1 MALAIGTQ
9 LGTYEITAL
18 LGKGGM
24 GEVYRA
30 RDLKL
35 KREVAIKILSEE
47 FSRDADRISRFRREA
62 EVLASLNH
70 TNIGSIYDLQEASD
84 ARFLV
89 LELVEGE
96 TLAERI
102 ERGPIPVEE
111 ALGIAKQI
119 CEALEAAH
127 EQGIIHRDLKP
138 PNVKLTPN
146 GNVKVLDFGLAKVI
160 EQTPASSTL
169 SNSPTMLS
177 GTMGGMILGTAAYM
191 SPEQASGREVDQ
203 RSDIFS
209 LGVVLYEM
217 ITGRSPFLGESNA
230 DTLGRILHTQ
240 PPPVSRTKK
249 AMPREMERIIS
260 KCLEKD
266 RERRY
271 QSARELFVDLNNLQ
285 RNTSS
290 SVTATLGVQPRA
302 RYKFVWALLGVAAVL
317 LVVAG
322 VALFRRDKTT
332 AYARIDSIVVLP
344 FTNHGVSADS
354 EALCDGL
361 AENLINSLSQVRTL
375 SVIHRT
381 TSRSYKG
388 KLADPRQI
396 GRELNV
402 RAVVTG
408 ECSPRADNLN
418 IQVDLMD
425 VSSNTTLWADRYP
438 AKLTDIFSVQDAI
451 VAQIADNLRLRLSG
465 EEQQRLTRHGTADPE
480 AYQLY
485 SLARYYALKST
496 EEGFKK
502 ALEFFDEAIKRDP
515 NYAMAYAGKAE
526 AYMIASDLFLSSI
539 KAGQLAEDLAL
550 RAIGRDDQLSEAHCG
565 LAVVLGWYKWDWQS
579 ADKQFQLARKL
590 DEASGCVNDAFP
602 YGLALLFLGR
612 LDEALGELNRALRLD
627 PRSAV
632 RHVNLGNAL
641 YYARRYDEAAV
652 ELRMAKSLDPNYFMA
667 AVWLGLLYAQ
677 TGEHDLA
684 LSEFRSVPAA
694 EFRDAPA
701 FVAFGLAKAGRNSE
715 ARQILDQLL
724 KDYEQT
730 IKANRQPLSAWALAT
745 LYTALGEKDAAFKW
759 LYQARDDRFIVI
771 CQLKLDPVYE
781 SLHSDRRFPMLIRD
795 IGLEP

>member
-1 MALAIGTQ
+1 MIGTK
-9 LGTYEITAL
+9 LAHYEITSH
-18 LGKGGM
+18 LGSGGM
-24 GEVYRA
+24 GDVYQA
-30 RDLKL
+30 NDTKL
-35 KREVAIKILSEE
+35 GRSVAIKFLPEA
-47 FSRDADRISRFRREA
+47 FSHDADRVARFQREGR
-62 EVLASLNH
+62 VLASLNH
-70 TNIGSIYDLQEASD
+70 NNIAAIYGVEEING
-84 ARFLV
+84 RHFLV
-89 LELVEGE
+89 MELVLGE
-96 TLAERI
+96 TLSDRI
-102 ERGPIPVEE
+102 KRGAIPIEE
-111 ALGIAKQI
+111 ALPIAKQI
-119 CEALEAAH
+119 AEALEEAH
-127 EQGIIHRDLKP
+127 EKGIIHRDLKP
-138 PNVKLTPN
+138 ANIKVTKGGT
-146 GNVKVLDFGLAKVI
+146 VKVLDFGLARMR
-160 EQTPASSTL
+160 EAEGALTNL
-169 SNSPTMLS
+169 SNSPTLMTAPS
-177 GTMGGMILGTAAYM
+177 IPGVIMGTAAYM
-191 SPEQASGREVDQ
+191 SPEQASGQEVDQ

-209 LGVVLYEM
+209 SGVVLYEM

-230 DTLGRILHTQ
+230 DTLGRILHTH

-249 AMPREMERIIS
+249 AMPRELERIIS

-285 RNTSS
+285 RNTGS
-290 SVTATLGVQPRA
+290 SVTATLGVQPGA

-317 LVVAG
+317 LVVA
-322 VALFRRDKTT
+322 ATTLFRRDKTT

-344 FTNHGVSADS
+344 FTNHGGSADS
-354 EALCDGL
+354 EALCEGL

-402 RAVVTG
+402 GAVVTG

-425 VSSNTTLWADRYP
+425 VASNTTLWADRYP
-438 AKLTDIFSVQDAI
+438 TKLTDIFSVQDAI
-451 VAQIADNLRLRLSG
+451 AAQIADNLRLRLSG

-496 EEGFKK
+496 EEGFRK

-526 AYMIASDLFLSSI
+526 AYMIASDLFLPSI
-539 KAGQLAEDLAL
+539 NAGQLAEDVAL
-550 RAIGRDDQLSEAHCG
+550 RAIGRDDQLSEAHCA

-590 DEASGCVNDAFP
+590 DEASGCVNDAYP
-602 YGLALLFLGR
+602 YGFALLFLGR
-612 LDEALGELNRALRLD
+612 FDEALAELNRSLRLD

-632 RHVNLGNAL
+632 RRVNLGSAL
-641 YYARRYDEAAV
+641 YYARRYDEAAA
-652 ELRMAKSLDPNYFMA
+652 ELRLAKSLDPNYFLA
-667 AVWLGLLYAQ
+667 SLWLGLVYAQ
-677 TGEHDLA
+677 TGKHDLA
-684 LSEFRSVPAA
+684 LSEFRLLPTA
-694 EFRDAPA
+694 EFRDAEA
-701 FVAFGLAKAGRNSE
+701 FLAFGLAKAGRIGE

-724 KDYEQT
+724 KAWEQAR
-730 IKANRQPLSAWALAT
+730 KANRQPMSAWALAT

-759 LYQARDDRFIVI
+759 LYQARDERFVVI
-771 CQLKLDPVYE
+771 CGLKLDPVYE
-781 SLHSDRRFPMLIRD
+781 SLHSDKRFPMLIRD

>member
-1 MALAIGTQ
+1 MIGTK
-9 LGTYEITAL
+9 LAHYEITSH
-18 LGKGGM
+18 LGSGGM
-24 GEVYRA
+24 GDVYQA
-30 RDLKL
+30 NDTKL
-35 KREVAIKILSEE
+35 GRSVAIKFLPEALSH
-47 FSRDADRISRFRREA
+47 DADRVARFQREGR
-62 EVLASLNH
+62 VLASLNH
-70 TNIGSIYDLQEASD
+70 NNIAAIYGVEEING
-84 ARFLV
+84 RHFLV
-89 LELVEGE
+89 MELVLGE
-96 TLAERI
+96 TLSDRI
-102 ERGPIPVEE
+102 KRGAIPIEE
-111 ALGIAKQI
+111 ALPIAKQI
-119 CEALEAAH
+119 AEALEEAH
-127 EQGIIHRDLKP
+127 EKGIIHRDLKP
-138 PNVKLTPN
+138 ANIKVTKGGT
-146 GNVKVLDFGLAKVI
+146 VKVLDFGLARMR
-160 EQTPASSTL
+160 EAEGALTNL
-169 SNSPTMLS
+169 SNSPTLMTAPS
-177 GTMGGMILGTAAYM
+177 IPGVIMGTAAYM
-191 SPEQASGREVDQ
+191 SPEQASGQEVDQ

-209 LGVVLYEM
+209 SGVVLYEM
-217 ITGRSPFLGESNA
+217 VTGRSPFLGESNA
-230 DTLGRILHTQ
+230 DTLGRILHTH

-249 AMPREMERIIS
+249 AMPRELERIIS

-285 RNTSS
+285 RNTGS
-290 SVTATLGVQPRA
+290 SVTATLGVQPGA

-317 LVVAG
+317 LVVAAT
-322 VALFRRDKTT
+322 ALFRRDKTT

-344 FTNHGVSADS
+344 FTNHGGSADS

-402 RAVVTG
+402 GAVVTG

-425 VSSNTTLWADRYP
+425 VASNTTLWADRYP
-438 AKLTDIFSVQDAI
+438 TKLTDIFSVQDAI
-451 VAQIADNLRLRLSG
+451 AAQIADNLRLRLSG

-496 EEGFKK
+496 EEGFRK

-526 AYMIASDLFLSSI
+526 AYMIASDLFLPSI
-539 KAGQLAEDLAL
+539 NAGQLAEDVAL
-550 RAIGRDDQLSEAHCG
+550 RAIGRDDQLSEAHCA

-590 DEASGCVNDAFP
+590 DEASGCVNDAYP
-602 YGLALLFLGR
+602 YGFALLFLGR
-612 LDEALGELNRALRLD
+612 FDDALAELKRALRLD

-632 RHVNLGNAL
+632 RRVNLGSAL
-641 YYARRYDEAAV
+641 YYARRYDEAAA
-652 ELRMAKSLDPNYFMA
+652 ELRLAKSLDPNYFLA
-667 AVWLGLLYAQ
+667 SLWLGLVYAQ
-677 TGEHDLA
+677 TGKHDLA
-684 LSEFRSVPAA
+684 LSEFRLLPTA
-694 EFRDAPA
+694 EFRDAEA
-701 FVAFGLAKAGRNSE
+701 FLAFGLAKAGRIGE
-715 ARQILDQLL
+715 ARQILD
-724 KDYEQT
+724 QT

-759 LYQARDDRFIVI
+759 LYQARDERFVVI
-771 CQLKLDPVYE
+771 CGLKLDPVYE
-781 SLHSDRRFPMLIRD
+781 SLHSDKRFPMLIRD